1 MNAMFLTNGVILQFS
16 KVLVH
21 FNYFSGQ
28 IYQLNS
34 IEDNYLSHLPTK
46 LHTWPPDDVN
56 SGILV
61 SSNTLHIVSLMVGWL
76 VVLGLTAL

>member
-1 MNAMFLTNGVILQFS
+1 MNAMLLTNGVILQFS
-16 KVLVH
+16 KVH

-34 IEDNYLSHLPTK
+34 IKDNYLSHLPTK
-46 LHTWPPDDVN
+46 LHTWPSDDVN

-61 SSNTLHIVSLMVGWL
+61 SSNTLHIVSLIVCWL